1 MKKWMKYVILSLAA
15 IILCFL
21 YAHVDKAHCIYD
33 SKRDSSEYIAVNI
46 NKDSSFVQAFEC
58 PEKDLDGIAVKLLIN
73 NSSNCGKLIYVLH
86 DSDGKTIVEGSIAL
100 SEIEN
105 GRMNKIKFDTKIEGT
120 KGSLYTIDFK
130 SEDLKEGESVG
141 LYYENRSNQS
151 RGLSI
156 NNEKV
161 EVTLILK
168 TITYRFDLE
177 TFIVTLGIIL
187 YFVLFFQILYKL
199 FA

>member
-1 MKKWMKYVILSLAA
+1 M
-15 IILCFL
+15 
-21 YAHVDKAHCIYD
+21 
-33 SKRDSSEYIAVNI
+33 
-46 NKDSSFVQAFEC
+46 
-58 PEKDLDGIAVKLLIN
+58 
-73 NSSNCGKLIYVLH
+73 
-86 DSDGKTIVEGSIAL
+86 
-100 SEIEN
+100 
-105 GRMNKIKFDTKIEGT
+105 
-120 KGSLYTIDFK
+120 YTIDFK

-161 EVTLILK
+161 EGTLILK